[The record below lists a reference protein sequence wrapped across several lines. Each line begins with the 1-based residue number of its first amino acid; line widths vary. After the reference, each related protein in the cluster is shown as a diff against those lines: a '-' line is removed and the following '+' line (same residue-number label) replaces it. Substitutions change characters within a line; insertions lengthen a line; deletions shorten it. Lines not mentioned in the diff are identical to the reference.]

1 MLAIF
6 WFPALFY
13 ESLAHNARALGSDWL
28 QAILIM
34 QTGCQLKSGASDSAT
49 KMLVRL
55 PSKKSGFEI
64 VLMIKLAG
72 LTNGRVILRQF

>member
-28 QAILIM
+28 QAILVM
-34 QTGCQLKSGASDSAT
+34 QTRCQEKSGAEAPQWCL
-49 KMLVRL
+49 K
-55 PSKKSGFEI
+55 
-64 VLMIKLAG
+64 
-72 LTNGRVILRQF
+72 NG